1 MKPSTNMEEKL
12 GEQMKQDF
20 WKKWTSE
27 YLSRLQ
33 QRSKWTDKKENMKIG
48 DIVLVKQDNINP
60 NHWPLGRVT
69 QCHPGND
76 GFVRVA
82 TIRCKDGKE
91 IRRPIT
97 KICILPVEQEER
109 RNDKTNKVGP
119 SSKNKEFQTR
129 DQLQTSAPIHDHAQ

>member
-48 DIVLVKQDNINP
+48 DIEHYKQDNINP
-60 NHWPLGRVT
+60 NYWPLGRVT
-69 QCHPGND
+69 QCHPGID

-109 RNDKTNKVGP
+109 RNDKT
-119 SSKNKEFQTR
+119 R
-129 DQLQTSAPIHDHAQ
+129 DQLRTSAPIHDHAQ